1 MNKPRC
7 LLVDDEE
14 DVLILLKAVVETKFN
29 CHAVNTLDEAY
40 SSLATYEFHL
50 CITDMK
56 LTNESG
62 IDLVEHIQKKY
73 PIMPV
78 AMISGYGDIKTAVK
92 VIQMG
97 AIDFIEKRIIGLLEI
112 EKPINNKQIIGL
124 LEKAYQLWEKRSKIS
139 QQLIGNSKQIVEL
152 RNKIAICANDNKH
165 SVHIHGETGTGKEVV
180 AKMIHHMS
188 PRVNEAFIP
197 VNCGAITPELME
209 NELFGHIKGGFTGAI
224 RDRAGLFMA
233 ANQGTIFLDE
243 IADLPV
249 NMQSKLL
256 RVLQENRI
264 RPVGAELEIPINVR
278 ILSATH
284 GKLKQLVE
292 EEKFREDLYF
302 RIISGYELY
311 IPPLRERLED
321 IEPLA
326 IHILNLDDQNCNITI
341 SKEAI
346 DRLCQYDFPGNV
358 RELQTII
365 IRAKR
370 NCTDNIIRA
379 KDLSIDVPLVDQED
393 DEINEIVRG
402 EISNQTN
409 KVLGLDQIVQK
420 IQLLVA
426 EKKEGC
432 LVDDN
437 PLNTIMEQIEK
448 QVLIQF
454 LKEARGNK
462 TRAAKLLG
470 ITLGTLRFRVEKY
483 RITPEDTQDRR
494 SAIRVA

>member
-7 LLVDDEE
+7 LIVDDEE
-14 DVLILLKAVVETKFN
+14 DVLILLKAVVEKKFN

-50 CITDMK
+50 CITDMR

-62 IDLVEHIQKKY
+62 IDLIEHIQKKY

-78 AMISGYGDIKTAVK
+78 AMMSAYGDIKTAVK

-97 AIDFIEKRIIGLLEI
+97 AMDFIEK
-112 EKPINNKQIIGL
+112 PIDNKQIMKL
-124 LEKAYQLWEKRSKIS
+124 LDSAYQLWERRGKIS

-152 RNKIAICANDNKH
+152 RNKIAICANDNQYP
-165 SVHIHGETGTGKEVV
+165 VHIHGETGTGKEVV
-180 AKMIHHMS
+180 AKMVHHMG
-188 PRVNEAFIP
+188 PRVDEAFIP

-209 NELFGHIKGGFTGAI
+209 SELFGHVKGSFSGAFV
-224 RDRAGLFMA
+224 DRTGLFMA

-284 GKLKQLVE
+284 GKLKQLVDE
-292 EEKFREDLYF
+292 GKFREDLYF
-302 RIISGYELY
+302 RIIGGHELY
-311 IPPLRERLED
+311 IPPLRERLDD
-321 IEPLA
+321 IELLA
-326 IHILNLDDQNCNITI
+326 KHFLHLDDPNCETRVSEKALN
-341 SKEAI
+341 
-346 DRLCQYDFPGNV
+346 RLCQYDFRGNV

-370 NCTDNIIRA
+370 VCTNNMIEA
-379 KDLSIDVPLVDQED
+379 KDLPIAVPLIEQDD

-402 EISNQTN
+402 AMSEQENS
-409 KVLGLDQIVQK
+409 VLSLEQIVQK
-420 IQLLVA
+420 IQSLVA
-426 EKKEGC
+426 AKEKGRLINK
-432 LVDDN
+432 N
-437 PLNTIMEQIEK
+437 PLNIILEQIER
-448 QVLIQF
+448 QVIIQF
-454 LKEARGNK
+454 LRSARNNK
-462 TRAAKLLG
+462 MKTAKNLG
-470 ITLGTLRFRVEKY
+470 ITLGTLRFRMEKY
-483 RITPEDTQDRR
+483 QIKRDDIH
-494 SAIRVA
+494 